1 MNLLDGLGGD
11 ASQLKGAAQKLR
23 KGLEGVTLAIG
34 TVTKMLLK
42 IYICQ
47 LIKLKII
54 RYDFNKILHIG
65 FVGTH
70 NVLKKG

>member
-1 MNLLDGLGGD
+1 MQIKEPLLNLLDGLGGD

-42 IYICQ
+42 IYLSLAI
-47 LIKLKII
+47 
-54 RYDFNKILHIG
+54 DFCCN
-65 FVGTH
+65 
-70 NVLKKG
+70 